1 MYQPRAL
8 CAVAPHLLPGLRC
21 EEDVW
26 RGFRAPPRA
35 QVPRPASCERSIAPR
50 WQLLGPAP
58 TITGEQAVPIA
69 ALSLYFTN
77 MPWGAF
83 FHQPTQQIPRS
94 FHASKNDVQNVSALL
109 RRFVSDMFRPVVL
122 LLAAKVHRAERLLQR
137 ATQEARQA
145 CVENNNKVAQASA
158 SWLSAGCFQ
167 RQIAP

>member
-1 MYQPRAL
+1 MFGGDFGLPPGPRSP
-8 CAVAPHLLPGLRC
+8 VLP
-21 EEDVW
+21 
-26 RGFRAPPRA
+26 
-35 QVPRPASCERSIAPR
+35 PASIAPR

-77 MPWGAF
+77 IPWGAF

-158 SWLSAGCFQ
+158 SWLSAGCLQ
-167 RQIAP
+167 WQGKPQAPQALPATVYQPRRLR